1 MKNTFII
8 SLSVLFLIINLSC
21 HRNRLKTNQK
31 ELSQEILIQE
41 KEKMVAEK
49 ASKERELAYTLNRAQ
64 KGFRFREDRSVDPAH
79 PPIVIDIAGSL
90 NNIKEVKL
98 SDIASEIRYVRIEPI
113 PDSSFSRVMKFKYY
127 MFRNHIIATNP
138 SGIVLYSKDG
148 KYLNT
153 IVKNKTTGITID
165 SDKIIVT
172 GVNTFIGGGT
182 SVWGS
187 NDSLIYEYRNNINGQ
202 DYIMKYDLSKQ
213 QLGIPKQYDPEN
225 PDKIIG
231 QGEIAINLNP
241 ANKKPEWKL
250 KISPDLVMWS
260 MPAKYLYQRVGTFI
274 LDKNTYAEALQ
285 RTDKIAVFNNKGD
298 TITTFNGFEEGNTLR
313 LENGG
318 NQFLMNNL
326 NDTVFQVAGYNRI
339 IPICVLKLGQY
350 KVSLDQLRE
359 IGGDL
364 TGKIIP
370 LSWAQNRNFIFLTF
384 AKDAY
389 DSPNS
394 RKSKKVKIYHGL
406 YSTSTHQIFI
416 IKGDPFNYFS
426 EILENNID
434 GGLPVWPLA
443 YMIGNNGEILLS
455 LKGKDLKER
464 INSKE
469 FKMSTAPES
478 PKKELS
484 KLAGSVSESEDILMI
499 IQ

>member
-1 MKNTFII
+1 MKNAFII
-8 SLSVLFLIINLSC
+8 SVSFLFLIINLSC
-21 HRNRLKTNQK
+21 HHNRLKTNQK

-41 KEKMVAEK
+41 KEKKIAEK
-49 ASKERELAYTLNRAQ
+49 DLKEAELTDTLNRAQ
-64 KGFRFREDRSVDPAH
+64 KGLRFREDRSVDPAH
-79 PPIVIDIAGSL
+79 PPVEIDIAGNL
-90 NNIKEVKL
+90 NNIKEIKL
-98 SDIASEIRYVRIEPI
+98 SEIASEIRYVRIEPI
-113 PDSSFSRVMKFKYY
+113 PDLSFSRVMKFKYY
-127 MFRNHIIATNP
+127 RFRNHIIATNP
-138 SGIVLYSKDG
+138 SGIILYSKDG

-153 IVKNKTTGITID
+153 IVKNKTTGITVD

-187 NDSLIYEYRNNINGQ
+187 DDSLIYEYHNNINGQ

-213 QLGIPKQYDPEN
+213 QFGIPKQYDPEY
-225 PDKIIG
+225 PDQIIG

-241 ANKKPEWKL
+241 ANKKPVWKL
-250 KISPDLVMWS
+250 KISPDMVMWS
-260 MPAKYLYQRVGTFI
+260 MTANYIYQRVGTFI
-274 LDKNTYAEALQ
+274 LDKNTFAEALQ

-313 LENGG
+313 LEIGV
-318 NQFLMNNL
+318 NQFLFNNL

-350 KVSLDQLRE
+350 KVSLEQLKE

-394 RKSKKVKIYHGL
+394 RKNKKVKIYHSL
-406 YSTSTHQIFI
+406 YSKSTHQLFI
-416 IKGDPFNYFS
+416 IKGDPLNYVP
-426 EILENNID
+426 EIIENNID

-443 YMIGNNGEILLS
+443 YMIGNDGEILLS

-464 INSKE
+464 INSNE
-469 FKMSTAPES
+469 FKMSPSPES
-478 PKKELS
+478 TKKELA
-484 KLAGSVSESEDILMI
+484 KLAGSVSESEDVLMI